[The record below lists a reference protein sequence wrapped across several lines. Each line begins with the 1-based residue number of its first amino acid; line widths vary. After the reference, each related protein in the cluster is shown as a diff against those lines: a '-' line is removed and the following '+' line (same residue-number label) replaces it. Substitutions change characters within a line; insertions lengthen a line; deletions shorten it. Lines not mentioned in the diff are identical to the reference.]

1 MCPYIPFQLFW
12 NVASFYVRLSW
23 LYLSTIIRGAAM
35 FKDRVDAAKL
45 LAQQLLEY
53 KDKPETIVL
62 GLPRGGVVTA
72 YEVAQILRL
81 PLDIVV
87 PRKIGAP
94 QNQELAVAAIAEDGS
109 LIINDQLM
117 NYLGL
122 QLDDLQN
129 LIEKEKQE
137 SARRMKLYRAGRPPL
152 ELAGKTVI
160 LVDDGMATG
169 ATMRAALMSARSR
182 GAKSIIVAVP
192 VAPAE
197 VLDEI
202 RTEVDVLM
210 CLSSPE
216 QFFGV
221 GGFYEHFP
229 QVQDQEVIDLM
240 QKSLKP

>member
-1 MCPYIPFQLFW
+1 
-12 NVASFYVRLSW
+12 
-23 LYLSTIIRGAAM
+23 M
-35 FKDRVDAAKL
+35 FKNRIDAGRL
-45 LAQQLLEY
+45 LAQRLIEY
-53 KDKPETIVL
+53 KDNPEVIVL

-72 YEVAQILRL
+72 YEVARVLNA

-109 LIINDQLM
+109 LIINDELM

-122 QLDDLQN
+122 QLDDLQSV
-129 LIEKEKQE
+129 IEKEKQE
-137 SARRMKLYRAGRPPL
+137 SARRMKLYRTGRHPL

-169 ATMRAALMSARSR
+169 ATMRAALLSVRSR

-197 VLDEI
+197 VLDDI
-202 RTEVDVLM
+202 RTEVDILI
-210 CLSSPE
+210 CLLTPE

-221 GGFYEHFP
+221 GGFYEEFP
-229 QVQDQEVIDLM
+229 QVQDQEVIGLM

>member
-1 MCPYIPFQLFW
+1 MLWY
-12 NVASFYVRLSW
+12 VVSFYGKLNVP
-23 LYLSTIIRGAAM
+23 YLSIILEGEMM
-35 FKDRVDAAKL
+35 FKNRIDAGRL
-45 LAQQLLEY
+45 LAQRLIEY
-53 KDKPETIVL
+53 KDNPEVIVL

-72 YEVAQILRL
+72 YEVARVLNA

-109 LIINDQLM
+109 LIINDELM

-122 QLDDLQN
+122 QLDDLQSV
-129 LIEKEKQE
+129 IEKEKQE
-137 SARRMKLYRAGRPPL
+137 SARRMKLYRTGRHPL

-169 ATMRAALMSARSR
+169 ATMRAALLSVRSR

-197 VLDEI
+197 VLDDI
-202 RTEVDVLM
+202 RTEVDILI
-210 CLSSPE
+210 CLLTPE

-221 GGFYEHFP
+221 GGFYEEFP
-229 QVQDQEVIDLM
+229 QVQDQEVIGLM

>member
-1 MCPYIPFQLFW
+1 
-12 NVASFYVRLSW
+12 
-23 LYLSTIIRGAAM
+23 M
-35 FKDRVDAAKL
+35 FKDRVEAGSL
-45 LAQQLLEY
+45 LAQRLLEY
-53 KDKPETIVL
+53 KDKPDTIVI

-72 YEVAQILRL
+72 YEVAHILGL

-117 NYLGL
+117 TYLGL

-137 SARRMKLYRAGRPPL
+137 SARRMKLYRAGRTPL

-182 GAKSIIVAVP
+182 GAKSIVVAVP

-197 VLDEI
+197 LLDDI
-202 RTEVDVLM
+202 RTEVDDLI
-210 CLSSPE
+210 CLSTPE

-221 GGFYEHFP
+221 GGFYEQFP
-229 QVQDQEVIDLM
+229 QVQDQEVTELM
-240 QKSLKP
+240 QKSRKP

>member
-1 MCPYIPFQLFW
+1 
-12 NVASFYVRLSW
+12 
-23 LYLSTIIRGAAM
+23 M
-35 FKDRVDAAKL
+35 FKNRIDAGRL
-45 LAQQLLEY
+45 LAQRLIEY
-53 KDKPETIVL
+53 KDNPEVIVL

-72 YEVAQILRL
+72 YEVARVLNA

-109 LIINDQLM
+109 LIINDELM

-122 QLDDLQN
+122 QLDDLQSV
-129 LIEKEKQE
+129 IEKEKQE
-137 SARRMKLYRAGRPPL
+137 SARRMKLYRTGRHPL
-152 ELAGKTVI
+152 ELAGTTVI

-169 ATMRAALMSARSR
+169 ATMRAALLSVRSR

-197 VLDEI
+197 VLDDI
-202 RTEVDVLM
+202 RTEVDILI
-210 CLSSPE
+210 CLLAPE

-221 GGFYEHFP
+221 GGFYEEFP
-229 QVQDQEVIDLM
+229 HVQDQEVIGLM